1 MKNRIGS
8 ILLFLSSSFARVHC
22 LPTTDEIERRHATA
36 GALYFYKNLKQMCQI
51 IVEPQKENS

>member
-1 MKNRIGS
+1 MNNSIGS
-8 ILLFLSSSFARVHC
+8 ILLFLPCSFARVHY
-22 LPTTDEIERRHATA
+22 LRTTDEIVRRHATA